1 MIQLCL
7 ASRNQHKIAEIQS
20 LVGEGFKILSLD
32 EIGCLD
38 ELPETCPTIAAN
50 SLQKA
55 QYVWDNFKVNCFAD
69 DSGLE
74 VEALN
79 GEPGVDTA
87 FYSGS
92 RDADANITLLLKNL
106 APFSNRNARFVTVIS
121 LILEGE
127 LYQFEGEVRGEI
139 IFEKRGQQGFGYDPI
154 FKPLGYERTFAEMAF
169 AEKNPIS
176 HRGRAVQQ
184 LIDFLKRK

>member
-1 MIQLCL
+1 MISLCL
-7 ASRNQHKIAEIQS
+7 ASRNRHKIEEIQS
-20 LVGEGFKILSLD
+20 LVSEGFKILSLD
-32 EIGCLD
+32 EINCMD
-38 ELPETCPTIAAN
+38 ELPETSPTIAAN

-92 RDADANITLLLKNL
+92 RDADANIALLLKNL
-106 APFSNRNARFVTVIS
+106 APFANRNARFVTVIS
-121 LILEGE
+121 LILEGKI
-127 LYQFEGEVRGEI
+127 YQFEGEVKGEI
-139 IFEKRGQQGFGYDPI
+139 IFEKRGNQGFGYDPI
-154 FKPLGYERTFAEMAF
+154 FKPFGHDRTFAEMSF
-169 AEKNPIS
+169 EEKNPIS

-184 LIDFLKRK
+184 LIEFLNG